1 MAGASSTPA
10 DYLPSLDAPV
20 GSVRS
25 TALKAVAAPA
35 RFVAFWAAVALPFLY
50 VPLLFG
56 GLGGNEFAVF
66 FGLLGLHLVALV
78 VGHNHRNG

>member
-1 MAGASSTPA
+1 
-10 DYLPSLDAPV
+10 
-20 GSVRS
+20 
-25 TALKAVAAPA
+25 
-35 RFVAFWAAVALPFLY
+35 VALPFLY